1 MQVAQRAT
9 SATTA
14 SSASGAYDTIDRLKI
29 WEDTDGAYT
38 SEQSTT
44 APDGFG
50 NSVKFQVTTAD
61 TSLSSGQYACI
72 AQIIEGQNAQNLSYG
87 TNAAKDVTVSF
98 YVRSNKTGTY
108 GFSLEKTD
116 STRYIFVKE
125 FTIDTADT
133 WERKIITIPP
143 DSNIKASGGAIDNDN
158 GPGLRVF
165 IWLASGSTYHG
176 TNNVWNTNTSYF
188 TTSNQVNW
196 MDSTSNNFYLT
207 GFQLEVGSQASPF
220 EHEPVGATKTKCER
234 YYWNTNQFNNR
245 YVTAIKHGGNW
256 YCSFSAPTTMRE
268 NPTPTANGGSTNS
281 FRIWDGD
288 AAESQSGTV
297 SISAGASGAILVVYG
312 ASIGSNGEGGLMTFG
327 DGTNADRL
335 FVALDA
341 EL

>member
-1 MQVAQRAT
+1 MSNARKLADNLPTEGQLGNRNLIINGAMQVAQRAT

-133 WERKIITIPP
+133 W
-143 DSNIKASGGAIDNDN
+143 
-158 GPGLRVF
+158 
-165 IWLASGSTYHG
+165 
-176 TNNVWNTNTSYF
+176 
-188 TTSNQVNW
+188 
-196 MDSTSNNFYLT
+196 
-207 GFQLEVGSQASPF
+207 
-220 EHEPVGATKTKCER
+220 
-234 YYWNTNQFNNR
+234 
-245 YVTAIKHGGNW
+245 
-256 YCSFSAPTTMRE
+256 
-268 NPTPTANGGSTNS
+268 
-281 FRIWDGD
+281 
-288 AAESQSGTV
+288 
-297 SISAGASGAILVVYG
+297 
-312 ASIGSNGEGGLMTFG
+312 
-327 DGTNADRL
+327 
-335 FVALDA
+335 
-341 EL
+341 